1 MTEEVFAQGDSP
13 LHRSAPVI
21 RVALAIF
28 YCTVVALVNGFYAI
42 LAAVAFSVFMAA
54 AARLGPRQVMR
65 HLAWALGFLVFLWFV
80 LPWSIAGAPLFSAG
94 WLTVTKEGAALCTR
108 ITLKSISILLAMMA
122 LLATMRVA
130 ALGQAL
136 GKLGLPPKLVQL
148 LLLAYRYLFVLEQE
162 YHRLYRAARIRN
174 FTPRTNLHT
183 YRTFAYLAAML
194 LVRAVHRAQRV
205 HQAMICRGF
214 DGRFHS
220 LQVYRPTAWNPVVAV
235 LGGLICLSLITL
247 ELTI

>member
-1 MTEEVFAQGDSP
+1 MTEEVFARGDSP
-13 LHRSAPVI
+13 LHRTAPVV
-21 RVALAIF
+21 RTALAVV

-42 LAAVAFSVFMAA
+42 LAALAFSILMTA
-54 AARLGPRQVMR
+54 AARLNPVRVMR
-65 HLAWALGFLVFLWFV
+65 HLAWALGFLCFLWFV
-80 LPWSIAGAPLFSAG
+80 LPWSIAGTPLFCAG
-94 WLTVTKEGAALCTR
+94 RLTVTREGVALCTR
-108 ITLKSISILLAMMA
+108 ITLKSISILLAMIS

-174 FTPRTNLHT
+174 FIPRTNLHT

-194 LVRAVHRAQRV
+194 LVRAVHRARRV

-220 LQVYRPTAWNPVVAV
+220 LQVYRPTVWNPVVAAAGSLVCLTLVV
-235 LGGLICLSLITL
+235 L
-247 ELTI
+247 EMTI